1 MFDLSGDTKDFSF
14 QAANASVEV
23 GPGASVDLEMT
34 FSPTVLGSEAARVA
48 HLRIQVLNN
57 PFDMYVVE
65 LKGQVFEC
73 DATLLPLKSVFAGAA
88 AAGGGG
94 AEDGGGVVKMLVDS
108 NVHGSG
114 AQGEAARAAKGKA
127 NDIEPRIRPSP
138 YADRYLC
145 PIFGCWRPL
154 QNSELSGAVRYY
166 GAKQ

>member
-1 MFDLSGDTKDFSF
+1 MYFWNKPAGHTQWDQPKAPAVAMPTALPKASRPAAAGGGEGGRAAPAADSG
-14 QAANASVEV
+14 
-23 GPGASVDLEMT
+23 GGAGAEG
-34 FSPTVLGSEAARVA
+34 GSEGA
-48 HLRIQVLNN
+48 
-57 PFDMYVVE
+57 
-65 LKGQVFEC
+65 
-73 DATLLPLKSVFAGAA
+73 AA